1 MGQIRDRMEQD
12 LKLAGYS
19 PSTRKI
25 YLIYARKFVA
35 HYMRSPELLG
45 EEEIRAWLLQLIE
58 EQHLSPET
66 YRQCFAALKFLY
78 SVTLK
83 RPWLVEYI
91 PHRRTEHKLPAILSP
106 EEVLVLFDAITNRKY
121 RTLLMA
127 AYAGGLRIAEAC
139 RLRVEDIDS
148 KRMVI
153 TVRHGKGN
161 KDRQVMLSRR
171 LLLLLREYCKT
182 CKIFRPADY
191 LFPSSWSP
199 ERPIG
204 PESVRKIFRI
214 AREKAGL
221 TKPVTPHSL
230 RHSFATHL
238 LEFGADLRVIQS
250 LLGHASLRTTCRY
263 THVSTALIA
272 ATPSPLDTILDAKEA
287 RS

>member
-1 MGQIRDRMEQD
+1 MEVD
-12 LKLAGYS
+12 LKLGGYS
-19 PSTRKI
+19 PSTIKV

-35 HYMRSPELLG
+35 YYMRSPELLG
-45 EEEIRAWLLQLIE
+45 EEEIRAWLLRQIE
-58 EQHLSPET
+58 VEHISPET

-91 PHRRTEHKLPAILSP
+91 PHRRTERKLPVVLAP
-106 EEVLVLFDAITNRKY
+106 EEVLTLFDAITNIKY

-139 RLRVEDIDS
+139 RLRVADIDS

-153 TVRHGKGN
+153 IVRRGKGN
-161 KDRQVMLSRR
+161 KERQVMLSGR

-182 CKIFRPADY
+182 CGKTWRPTDY
-191 LFPSSWSP
+191 LFPSSRSP
-199 ERPIG
+199 EKAIG

-214 AREKAGL
+214 AREKAGI
-221 TKPVTPHSL
+221 TKPATPHSL

-238 LEFGADLRVIQS
+238 LELGADLRVIQS

-263 THVSTALIA
+263 THVSTARIA
-272 ATPSPLDTILDAKEA
+272 ATQSPLDVILAQQEEQQ
-287 RS
+287 